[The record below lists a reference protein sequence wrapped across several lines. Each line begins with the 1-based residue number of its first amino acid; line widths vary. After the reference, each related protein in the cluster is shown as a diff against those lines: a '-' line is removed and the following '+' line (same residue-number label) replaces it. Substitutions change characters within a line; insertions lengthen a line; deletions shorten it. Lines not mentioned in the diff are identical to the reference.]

1 MKFLEFNFLK
11 YRKYYILTSVFLVL
25 FSLYFLFFWK
35 LNLWID
41 MTWWINLDY
50 SYTNQVSIEKIR
62 QDFEEEKKFNL

>member
-62 QDFEEEKKFNL
+62 HDFEEEKNLIK